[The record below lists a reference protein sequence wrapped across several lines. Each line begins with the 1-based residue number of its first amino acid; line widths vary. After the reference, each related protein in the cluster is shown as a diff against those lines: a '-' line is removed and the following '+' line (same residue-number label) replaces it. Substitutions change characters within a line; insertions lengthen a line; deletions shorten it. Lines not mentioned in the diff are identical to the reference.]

1 MKRSRCFATL
11 ATILAAVA
19 LLAVPGAFGAEANG
33 PGRQLTKAKCKSCH
47 TEGAAGGTMTPL
59 SKTQR
64 QWERFFEKSQHE
76 KKAPGAWKQI
86 APGEL
91 EQIRQYLLD
100 HAADSPQPETCG

>member
-1 MKRSRCFATL
+1 MRHSRCFATL
-11 ATILAAVA
+11 ATTLTAIA
-19 LLAVPGAFGAEANG
+19 LLVIPSAFAAEASG
-33 PGRQLTKAKCKSCH
+33 PGRVLTKAKCKSCH

-59 SKTQR
+59 SRTQK

-76 KKAPGAWKQI
+76 KKVPGAWKQI

-91 EQIRQYLLD
+91 EQIRQYLIN